1 MSGSISAHYAAL
13 AAAGRIERDPAQE
26 AAVAKLADIEDKLST
41 HHLARK
47 SSSLGWMFA
56 SRKTQAPVKGLYL
69 HGGVGRG
76 KTMLMDLFFE
86 ASVVPRKRRVHFHE
100 FMSEVHERVHFFRT
114 RMKSGEGNGED
125 AVLLAASAIAQD
137 AWLLCFDEFH
147 VTDIADAMILGRLF
161 TKLFENGVVVVA
173 TSNVEPD
180 DLYKGGLNRG
190 LFLPFI
196 SLLKQHMDV
205 MRVDARTDF
214 RLEKLVK
221 GKVWYVPDDAAAS
234 AALDDAWSRLV
245 LDNGGGPATLMVK
258 GHPVHVPK
266 ATFGAARFSFHDLC
280 EQPLGAA
287 DYLRIAREYHT
298 LVLDHVPVMRYET
311 RNAAKRFIALI
322 DTLYDNSVKLIASAQ
337 AQPHELYRAEEGYE
351 ASEFDRTASRLIEM
365 GSQSYLS
372 LPHGPRSA
380 EAAKRAD
387 DIIDT

>member
-1 MSGSISAHYAAL
+1 MQQNCDKAKPEFWAAMVNMLISMLKIAPLTAVRSGVSRPAHGRLRVRPRRGYASHRNFFSAPVHRFMSGSISAHYAAL
-13 AAAGRIERDPAQE
+13 VAAGRIERDPAQE

-86 ASVVPRKRRVHFHE
+86 ASAVPRKRRVHFHE
-100 FMSEVHERVHFFRT
+100 FMAEMHERVHFFRT

-180 DLYKGGLNRG
+180 DLYKDGLNRAC
-190 LFLPFI
+190 F
-196 SLLKQHMDV
+196 
-205 MRVDARTDF
+205 F
-214 RLEKLVK
+214 R
-221 GKVWYVPDDAAAS
+221 
-234 AALDDAWSRLV
+234 
-245 LDNGGGPATLMVK
+245 
-258 GHPVHVPK
+258 
-266 ATFGAARFSFHDLC
+266 SFRC
-280 EQPLGAA
+280 SSS
-287 DYLRIAREYHT
+287 T
-298 LVLDHVPVMRYET
+298 WT
-311 RNAAKRFIALI
+311 
-322 DTLYDNSVKLIASAQ
+322 
-337 AQPHELYRAEEGYE
+337 
-351 ASEFDRTASRLIEM
+351 
-365 GSQSYLS
+365 
-372 LPHGPRSA
+372 
-380 EAAKRAD
+380 
-387 DIIDT
+387 